1 MQIFIVLAALLLT
14 ACTASLS
21 SDNLDST
28 QRLKADARI
37 TLGMNYMQRS
47 HMVKAKQNFQMALE
61 HAPKYY
67 RSHIAMA
74 RYFDTVSDYEKAH
87 KWYKNA
93 LRSEPNN
100 GQVLND
106 YGSFLCKRSQFK
118 LAQMQFTK
126 AMALDDYYHIADV
139 YQNSAL
145 CWLKEGQPEQAITHF
160 RHTLARDPNRPQTLL
175 NLAKLE
181 IEHGALNQALKH
193 LDHFTTTFGQ
203 HPLSITLFN
212 ALEEKKSQKNQQT
225 N

>member
-1 MQIFIVLAALLLT
+1 
-14 ACTASLS
+14 
-21 SDNLDST
+21 
-28 QRLKADARI
+28 
-37 TLGMNYMQRS
+37 MQRS

-67 RSHIAMA
+67 RSHIALA

-87 KWYKNA
+87 KWYKSA

-126 AMALDDYYHIADV
+126 AEALDDYYHIADV
-139 YQNSAL
+139 YENSAL
-145 CWLKEGQPEQAITHF
+145 CWLKEGKPEQAIIHF

-181 IEHGALNQALKH
+181 IEHGELNQALKH

-203 HPLSITLFN
+203 HPLSIALFKT
-212 ALEEKKSQKNQQT
+212 LEEKQSKT